1 MPEPHP
7 TDPRPGDPRPTG
19 PHPTGPHPADPHPAD
34 PHPAEAVRTVLS
46 GLALGES
53 PRWHDGRLWLCDWG
67 AQELITV
74 GPDGRAAVAATVPSF
89 PFCIA
94 WLPGPDGRLLV
105 VAGGDGRLLRQEAD
119 GALAPCADL
128 RPLSDRPWNEVAV
141 DGRGNAYVNGIGF
154 DLMGGEA
161 PAPGLIALVAPDGE
175 VRRVADGLAFP
186 NGMAVTPDGS
196 TLLVAESYAARL
208 TAFTIGPGGDLTDR
222 RVWAEVP
229 GSAPDGICLDAEG
242 AVWFADVPG
251 RCCVRVR
258 EGGEVLRRIELD
270 RGCFSCALGGP
281 DGRTLFLTAAEWPP
295 PPGART
301 GRLLAVDVDVPA
313 HRR

>member
-1 MPEPHP
+1 MPDPHP
-7 TDPRPGDPRPTG
+7 TDP
-19 PHPTGPHPADPHPAD
+19 
-34 PHPAEAVRTVLS
+34 VRTVLS

-74 GPDGRAAVAATVPSF
+74 GSDDRATVVAAVPSF
-89 PFCIA
+89 PFCID
-94 WLPGPDGRLLV
+94 WLPAPDGRLLI
-105 VAGGDGRLLRQEAD
+105 VAGGDRQLLRREAD
-119 GALAPCADL
+119 GALTPYADL

-141 DGRGNAYVNGIGF
+141 DGRGNAYVNGIGY

-161 PAPGLIALVAPDGE
+161 PAPGLLALVTPDGA
-175 VRRVADGLAFP
+175 VRRVADDLAFP

-196 TLLVAESYAARL
+196 TLIVAESHAGRL
-208 TAFTIGPGGDLTDR
+208 TAFTIGPGGELTDR
-222 RVWAEVP
+222 RVWAEVA
-229 GSAPDGICLDAEG
+229 GSAPDGISLDAEG

-281 DGRTLFLTAAEWPP
+281 DGRTLFVTAARWPP
-295 PPGART
+295 PQDTRT
-301 GRLLAVDVDVPA
+301 GRLLAVDVDVPGNL
-313 HRR
+313 R